1 MRYALAVAFAIA
13 AAPVPAVSQP
23 GTPSLVEACSSVEA
37 ETCMLKPE
45 TRICALDGKS
55 CRHIGTDNYVAVRKV
70 MGARIQVE
78 TSTGLALA
86 PLSGLVTLRP

>member
-1 MRYALAVAFAIA
+1 MRYALVAVMLA
-13 AAPVPAVSQP
+13 AAPAPAISEP
-23 GTPSLVEACSSVEA
+23 STSSLVEACSSVEA
-37 ETCMLKPE
+37 ETCILKPE

-55 CRHIGTDNYVAVRKV
+55 CRYIGTDNYVAVRKV